1 MASRGRPPGSKNRP
15 KMKEPK
21 FDATTLPPLYKCT
34 KCGRI
39 VDNPTGV
46 FYSSKRSDMYI
57 GNEGYTHMCSD
68 CANKFFEEQKFRFK
82 DEKTALILTCCALD
96 LYFSE
101 KIYVNCRDKGDV
113 SLGAYIRQLNLTQ
126 EKSKTFYPF
135 LVELLKGNSVLT
147 DENILRDEKETK
159 WAAADRKNKGYVIQ
173 TVGYDCFDDE
183 SYTTENRKF
192 LYNTLAD
199 YLTDEVI
206 EDPHKLQSAIM
217 MVKTMLQQEQIDRAV
232 NREMRKTQTDYT
244 EVEKYSKIK
253 DRLITN
259 ISKMANDNGLTVKS
273 GGAGVRNTTALTYIM
288 REMADNGFEDI
299 KVNSVDA
306 KLSASYKEVA
316 EQNARALI
324 AELGFTS
331 DEYARMVGEQSEIIR
346 KQQEDCEKL
355 QEELRMTKIEL
366 QEAQAKGRGKP

>member
-1 MASRGRPPGSKNRP
+1 
-15 KMKEPK
+15 
-21 FDATTLPPLYKCT
+21 
-34 KCGRI
+34 
-39 VDNPTGV
+39 
-46 FYSSKRSDMYI
+46 
-57 GNEGYTHMCSD
+57 
-68 CANKFFEEQKFRFK
+68 
-82 DEKTALILTCCALD
+82 
-96 LYFSE
+96 
-101 KIYVNCRDKGDV
+101 
-113 SLGAYIRQLNLTQ
+113 
-126 EKSKTFYPF
+126 
-135 LVELLKGNSVLT
+135 
-147 DENILRDEKETK
+147 
-159 WAAADRKNKGYVIQ
+159 
-173 TVGYDCFDDE
+173 
-183 SYTTENRKF
+183 
-192 LYNTLAD
+192 
-199 YLTDEVI
+199 
-206 EDPHKLQSAIM
+206 M